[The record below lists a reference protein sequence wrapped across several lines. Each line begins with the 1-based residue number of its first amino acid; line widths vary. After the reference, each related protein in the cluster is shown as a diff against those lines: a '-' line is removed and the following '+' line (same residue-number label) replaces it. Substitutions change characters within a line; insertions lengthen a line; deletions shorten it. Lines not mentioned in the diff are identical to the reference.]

1 MATTMS
7 TKRTPVRPPGGKR
20 IRLAAVAAFREMQ
33 RLEES
38 CDDCQY
44 NCRDGDCQNWD
55 QANDILRDETKFYPW
70 DWPTCRERLS
80 RDGRDADAVMRYRM
94 LKAAADEAALEE
106 AKRKGAAWPCV
117 TLTSACMS
125 VKRKPCS
132 SR

>member
-1 MATTMS
+1 MS

-44 NCRDGDCQNWD
+44 NCRDGDCKKWD
-55 QANDILRDETKFYPW
+55 QFDDILRDETKLYPW

-106 AKRKGAAWPCV
+106 AKRKGAA
-117 TLTSACMS
+117 
-125 VKRKPCS
+125 
-132 SR
+132 